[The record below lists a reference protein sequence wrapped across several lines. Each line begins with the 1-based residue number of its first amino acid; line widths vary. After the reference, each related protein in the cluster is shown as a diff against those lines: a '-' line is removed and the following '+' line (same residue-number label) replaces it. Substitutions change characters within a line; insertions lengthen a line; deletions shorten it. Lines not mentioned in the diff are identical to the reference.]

1 MERTLIL
8 AKPDAIQRG
17 LIGEIISRFERK
29 GLKLIGCKMMSLDD
43 ALLQSHYAHI
53 VDKPFYKDTEKFM
66 KSSPVVVMAWEGVE
80 CASAVRLLVGITKS
94 READA
99 GTIRGDFSMS
109 TGRNIVH
116 ASDSAENG
124 QKEVARFFKDDE
136 LFDYDK
142 TEYIHVYDA
151 DSLTN

>member
-17 LIGEIISRFERK
+17 LIGQIITRFERK
-29 GLKLIGCKMMSLDD
+29 GLKLIGMKMMSLDD

-66 KSSPVVVMAWEGVE
+66 KSSPVTVMAWEGVE
-80 CASAVRLLVGITKS
+80 CVSAVRLLVGITKS

-116 ASDSAENG
+116 ASDSADNG
-124 QKEVARFFKDDE
+124 AAEVKRFFTEEE

-142 TEYIHVYDA
+142 TEYVHVYDSQ
-151 DSLTN
+151 SLED